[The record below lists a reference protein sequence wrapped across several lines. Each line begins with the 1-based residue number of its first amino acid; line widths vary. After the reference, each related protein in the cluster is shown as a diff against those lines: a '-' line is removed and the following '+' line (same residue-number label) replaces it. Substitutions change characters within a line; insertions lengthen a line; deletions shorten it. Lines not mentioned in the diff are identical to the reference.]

1 MPVAEWLAR
10 RIDFKDS
17 MCSLHAALCL
27 RDGLYTPPAPEPGR
41 LRVIWTCTS
50 PSAEW
55 RRLKLWRNFFHRPIQ
70 CNHTFRIHLSCT
82 TTSSLFYFQKLTV
95 AEGWTHMSPVVWFSR
110 WLRVFQDLGVI
121 STTSLIFWLQIQ
133 SLNSNI
139 SSSLLPKSDSWEVAD
154 PVSKFIP
161 CDFKASGSVSYLPS
175 YFHCRA

>member
-70 CNHTFRIHLSCT
+70 CNHTSGLMFDTWTPVKSLHPETLAGFLLALRPEDFFLLPVYPFLLSHFEKLWSHGSQMSTWSYHLYHS
-82 TTSSLFYFQKLTV
+82 KLTK
-95 AEGWTHMSPVVWFSR
+95 F
-110 WLRVFQDLGVI
+110 
-121 STTSLIFWLQIQ
+121 
-133 SLNSNI
+133 
-139 SSSLLPKSDSWEVAD
+139 PK
-154 PVSKFIP
+154 
-161 CDFKASGSVSYLPS
+161 
-175 YFHCRA
+175 